1 MQESTSDRSG
11 GSRDNQPKRNLPS
24 WMNSK
29 GTGGNSGKKI
39 KSDNGTPKEATKEV
53 RGSGASSRDHNQ
65 NNATGFSKLL
75 VKLRFNLCFS
85 FHINVIN
92 LLILSFI

>member
-11 GSRDNQPKRNLPS
+11 ENRDNQPKRNLPS

-39 KSDNGTPKEATKEV
+39 KSDNDTPKEATKEV
-53 RGSGASSRDHNQ
+53 KGSGASSSRDHNQ
-65 NNATGFSKLL
+65 NNSTGFSKLL
-75 VKLRFNLCFS
+75 VK
-85 FHINVIN
+85 IKI
-92 LLILSFI
+92 